1 MKLFDETE
9 NKYYEL
15 IAYLLLEQ
23 DGFSSEKLQKLL
35 SQYMDEEID
44 FEVVDTL
51 AGEELF
57 VLPEKA
63 RIHII
68 KEKGDC
74 IEEIIY
80 GETRISLEVEVLEH
94 KIDAKLYIKNRG
106 ITVKYGTKLKY
117 SLLNPTEKYA
127 HSYAQFAFEYD
138 KKPSDEVESIKQGF
152 LRLYAIEQVNEVYDY
167 TELLTILENTMVVF
181 RAICNAPKSRLKS
194 VNEVRPIETV
204 KRVGYEAISYLASHS
219 EDWLARTASGLKP
232 VRLFSRVED
241 DDYQIY
247 ENCVVKTLI
256 DMIITF
262 LQRIE
267 KGLRHQCEQMQSI
280 IHSGVQTD
288 GFGFDV
294 GFQIAVTE
302 LLVMET
308 NTMEVRNKKYQLT
321 EELLNKVHLLLK
333 KYIAL
338 RSTRLYRYLKHTKP
352 VANPLKETNILL
364 LDKKYSVI
372 FKLWKS
378 IRKEINTKEVMG
390 ESKENVQEVVSYY
403 AKFCKTLC
411 GYVAHILNFEC
422 KEDGRYERQQD
433 ELEITCSNKEDIV
446 FVTIYDKKMIQCVIE
461 NYIVLPITK
470 GEKFESFFYDGESL
484 YWTNTITKE
493 EIERFCSLLKTRS
506 SRGKEQAKEQQNYIK
521 LKQVIEAKQREYKQ
535 RQFRRIAIVPMAI
548 ELQLQRSLEFRDCI
562 KNDMEQFFQ
571 KEEVDYVVIALP
583 RGEEGEI
590 KIVEYAK
597 NLEERIL
604 FLPLTMYD
612 INSFRRLQ
620 NLFLRLILQ
629 LREESCASCG
639 TKYRQIEDY
648 YTCDTCNSFVGKAT
662 KKTNI
667 YKTTCAYSD
676 CKHTYTYISPMVSES
691 VLEKMKT
698 ISKNNFI
705 SYDSMFQYKDVVNMT
720 IQGEQVR
727 AICPKCKRC

>member
-1 MKLFDETE
+1 MKIM
-9 NKYYEL
+9 YC
-15 IAYLLLEQ
+15 
-23 DGFSSEKLQKLL
+23 SSICEK
-35 SQYMDEEID
+35 EI
-44 FEVVDTL
+44 L

-63 RIHII
+63 MIRIVR
-68 KEKGDC
+68 EKGDC
-74 IEEIIY
+74 IGEIVY
-80 GETRISLEVEVLEH
+80 GETRISPEVELFEH
-94 KIDAKLYIKNRG
+94 KIDAKLYIRNRG
-106 ITVKYGTKLKY
+106 VTTKYGTKLKY

-127 HSYAQFAFEYD
+127 NSYAQFALEYEE
-138 KKPSDEVESIKQGF
+138 KPSDEIESIREGF
-152 LRLYAIEQVNEVYDY
+152 LKLYAIEQVNEVYDY
-167 TELLTILENTMVVF
+167 TQLLEILENTISVF
-181 RAICNAPKSRLKS
+181 RTICNAPKTRLKS

-232 VRLFSRVED
+232 ARLFSRVED

-256 DMIITF
+256 DMVITF

-267 KGLRHQCEQMQSI
+267 KGLRYQCEQMQTI

-288 GFGFDV
+288 GFGFDA

-308 NTMEVRNKKYQLT
+308 DTFEVRNKKYQLT
-321 EELLNKVHLLLK
+321 EELLNKVNLLLK
-333 KYIAL
+333 KYVGL
-338 RSTRLYRYLKHTKP
+338 RNTRLYRYLKNVKP

-378 IRKEINTKEVMG
+378 LRKEFTTKEVTG
-390 ESKENVQEVVSYY
+390 ESKENAEEVLVHY
-403 AKFCKTLC
+403 AQFCKTLC

-433 ELEITCSNKEDIV
+433 ELEITCSNKEGIV
-446 FVTIYDKKMIQCVIE
+446 FVDIYDKKMIQCVIE
-461 NYIVLPITK
+461 NNIILPIEK
-470 GEKFESFFYDGESL
+470 GEQFQSFFYDGESL
-484 YWTNTITKE
+484 YWTNKITKE
-493 EIERFCSLLKTRS
+493 EIEKFCSLLKTRS

-521 LKQVIEAKQREYKQ
+521 LKQVIEAKQREHKQ
-535 RQFRRIAIVPMAI
+535 REFRRIAIVPMAV
-548 ELQLQRSLEFRDCI
+548 ELQLQRSLEF
-562 KNDMEQFFQ
+562 KTYMKEYMEQFLE
-571 KEEVDYVVIALP
+571 KGEVDYVVIALP
-583 RGEEGEI
+583 RCEEGEI

-597 NLEERIL
+597 NLEEKIL

-639 TKYRQIEDY
+639 AKYRQIEDY
-648 YTCDTCNSFVGKAT
+648 YTCDSCNSFVGKAT
-662 KKTNI
+662 KRTNI
-667 YKTTCAYSD
+667 YKTICAYAD
-676 CKHTYTYISPMVSES
+676 CKHTYTYISPTISES
-691 VLEKMKT
+691 VLEKMKQ
-698 ISKNNFI
+698 ISKDNFI